1 MKPISEYHDYRR
13 YMMDFYE
20 ERKRTSAFTWR
31 VFAELAGFVS
41 PSYLKLV
48 CDGKTCLSKPG
59 VPKVARAM
67 GLAGFDLTY
76 FTLLVR
82 FGNAKTD
89 EAKKEAFDELQREA
103 RANRVRII
111 EADAFRYYESSL
123 CPILREL
130 APLMPLA
137 YPNEMAAKIKH
148 PVAAFDVR
156 NALQFMVQAGLL
168 TRRADGSYEQ
178 TEKAV
183 KGSKEAIPLAIRSMN
198 AEMAELAKQSIEN
211 VEPERRNISGVT
223 MGIDD
228 EAFVRIS
235 REVDECRRRVVAIAN
250 ESRHINQVY
259 RLNFQL
265 FPLTDK
271 VIIERKRGKKVRR
284 GGSK

>member
-31 VFAELAGFVS
+31 AFAELAGFVS

-59 VPKVARAM
+59 VPKVAHAM
-67 GLAGFDLTY
+67 GLTGFDLTY

-89 EAKKEAFDELQREA
+89 SAKKEAFDELQREA

-111 EADAFRYYESSL
+111 ESDAFRYYESSL

-137 YPNEMAAKIKH
+137 YPNEIAAKIKH
-148 PVAAFDVR
+148 PVAALDVR
-156 NALQFMVQAGLL
+156 NALQFLTQAGFLK
-168 TRRADGSYEQ
+168 RRADGSYEQ

-198 AEMAELAKQSIEN
+198 TEMAELAKQSIEN

-228 EAFVRIS
+228 EAFARIT

-250 ESRHINQVY
+250 ESRCINQVY

-271 VIIERKRGKKVRR
+271 VYIDRKRR
-284 GGSK
+284 GGAK